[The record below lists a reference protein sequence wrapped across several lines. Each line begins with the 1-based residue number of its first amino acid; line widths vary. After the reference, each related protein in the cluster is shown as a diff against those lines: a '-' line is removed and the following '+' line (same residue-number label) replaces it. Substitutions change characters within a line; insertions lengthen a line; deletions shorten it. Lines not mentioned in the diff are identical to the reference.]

1 MYIYRI
7 FLGRYAVIESDTSE
21 SDNENSL
28 SSNPERLSI
37 ISDDPNWSELA
48 EDVKDILR
56 MKKYQIR
63 QENK

>member
-1 MYIYRI
+1 MYIQRF
-7 FLGRYAVIESDTSE
+7 FLGRYAVIESDTSD

-28 SSNPERLSI
+28 SSNSERLSI